1 MTENS
6 VEQQLAN
13 ALAEV
18 DRLKNAGSNTTF
30 IQMIKEHQEEM
41 KKLSHL
47 SSAAHVILVTLMQ
60 QMGQLNS
67 VMISID
73 AICKLANLSP
83 STVKRGIGI
92 LREEKWL
99 AVLKIGTANVYRVNS
114 DVLWQ
119 DRPDGRWAAF
129 SANIVVDFEEQD
141 ELTKN
146 TPNFKTRRIPLVE
159 ADDGM
164 QDANQ
169 QQNSD

>member
-1 MTENS
+1 MTEQS

-18 DRLKNAGSNTTF
+18 NRLKNVDTSSTF
-30 IQMIKEHQEEM
+30 IQMLKFHQEEM

-47 SSAAHVILVTLMQ
+47 SSAAHVVLLTLLQ
-60 QMGQLNS
+60 QMGQLNT

-92 LREEKWL
+92 LREEKWV

-119 DRPDGRWAAF
+119 DRTDGKWAAF
-129 SANIVVDFEEQD
+129 SGNIIVDFEEQD
-141 ELTKN
+141 EITKMRP
-146 TPNFKTRRIPLVE
+146 TFKTRHIPLIE

-164 QDANQ
+164 QDQCTAQ
-169 QQNSD
+169 

>member
-1 MTENS
+1 MAEPS

-18 DRLKNAGSNTTF
+18 DRLKNADTSTTF
-30 IQMIKEHQEEM
+30 IQMLKFHQEEM

-47 SSAAHVILVTLMQ
+47 SSAAHVVLLTLIK
-60 QMGQLNS
+60 QMGQLNT

-73 AICKLANLSP
+73 AICKLADLSP

-92 LREEKWL
+92 LREENWL

-119 DRPDGRWAAF
+119 DRPDGKWAAF
-129 SANIVVDFEEQD
+129 SGNIVVDFDEQD
-141 ELTKN
+141 ELTKKK
-146 TPNFKTRRIPLVE
+146 PIFKTRRIPLVE

-164 QDANQ
+164 
-169 QQNSD
+169 